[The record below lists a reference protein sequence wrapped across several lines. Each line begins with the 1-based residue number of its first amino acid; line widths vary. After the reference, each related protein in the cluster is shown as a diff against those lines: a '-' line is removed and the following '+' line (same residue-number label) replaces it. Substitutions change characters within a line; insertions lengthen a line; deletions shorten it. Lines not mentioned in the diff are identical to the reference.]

1 MIVRGRNL
9 NIGGR
14 TNPSNT
20 RGNSS
25 GRGNNQISTQN
36 QYQGQWSDKS
46 SIKCHYCKKYG
57 HYIHECRKKQY
68 DSRQQ
73 NENFIKENQNH
84 GACFYLATLHKK
96 IRRIYGF

>member
-1 MIVRGRNL
+1 VEEPTHQTQEETQVEEETIKSQLKINIRAKGMI
-9 NIGGR
+9 I
-14 TNPSNT
+14 
-20 RGNSS
+20 
-25 GRGNNQISTQN
+25 
-36 QYQGQWSDKS
+36 S

-68 DSRQQ
+68 DSKQQ

>member
-1 MIVRGRNL
+1 VEEPTHQTQEETQVEEETIKSQL
-9 NIGGR
+9 KINI
-14 TNPSNT
+14 
-20 RGNSS
+20 
-25 GRGNNQISTQN
+25 QM
-36 QYQGQWSDKS
+36 YDKS

-96 IRRIYGF
+96 IRRTYGF

>member
-1 MIVRGRNL
+1 MINL
-9 NIGGR
+9 Q
-14 TNPSNT
+14 
-20 RGNSS
+20 
-25 GRGNNQISTQN
+25 NQYQGQRYDKSSTQN
-36 QYQGQWSDKS
+36 QYQGQRYDKSSTQNQYQGQRYDKS